1 MGLFGENRWRNFSLW
16 PSFVC
21 FCRVGASAQSSRFSK
36 YKTVEAYEIGPGI
49 LMMPN
54 FSSDGQVCEIGLEI
68 LHYSPKE
75 FDWVLFPNSH

>member
-1 MGLFGENRWRNFSLW
+1 MAKLFTVAFICVFL
-16 PSFVC
+16 P
-21 FCRVGASAQSSRFSK
+21 VGASAQSSRFSK
-36 YKTVEAYEIGPGI
+36 YKTLEAYEIGPGI